1 MGVGMDLGMDL
12 AVSAAERSAAT
23 SVPTGTLDNRQS
35 HLSLAWRSLVAEMPE
50 PSETTA
56 RLAG

>member
-1 MGVGMDLGMDL
+1 MDLGMDL
-12 AVSAAERSAAT
+12 AVIAAERSAAT

-50 PSETTA
+50 PPETTA